1 MNRLLLTICCISC
14 IRLVGLTQNTTN
26 QDLFTKANK
35 ISQNIIEW
43 LTYESENIFWYA
55 DYTCLDSKSNA
66 IDKKDFLKALTSGD
80 FIPMRTGKTGTTEY
94 ILIPLTNLA
103 DNDVKNTIA
112 ATSRLSLKYAELEGT
127 ALPKFV
133 LNDITGKEYTN
144 QSLMGKSVV
153 INCWYIACVP
163 CVKEIP
169 DLNELINRYK
179 TNPDLVFLAIGFDNK
194 DQIAEF
200 NKKRKF
206 LYNLIYDGEEY
217 LRYTLGIE
225 TYPTHIL
232 INKDGTIQKIV
243 PGNVKYIIPLLE
255 NLSK

>member
-1 MNRLLLTICCISC
+1 MNRLLITIFCIFC
-14 IRLVGLTQNTTN
+14 IRLTGLTQTPIN
-26 QDLFTKANK
+26 QDLIAKANK
-35 ISQNIIEW
+35 ISQNIMEW
-43 LTYESENIFWYA
+43 LTYESENIFWYV

-66 IDKKDFLKALTSGD
+66 ITKKDFLKALTSGD
-80 FIPMRTGKTGTTEY
+80 FIPMRTGKNGTFEY
-94 ILIPLTNLA
+94 ILIPFTDVA
-103 DNDVKNTIA
+103 DNDVRNTIK
-112 ATSRLSLKYAELEGT
+112 ATSRLSLKYTELEGT

-144 QSLMGKSVV
+144 QSLIGKSVV
-153 INCWYIACVP
+153 LNCWYIACSP

-169 DLNELINRYK
+169 DLNELAKRYK
-179 TNPDLVFLAIGFDNK
+179 ANHDLVFLAIGFDNK

-200 NKKRKF
+200 NKRRKF

-225 TYPTHIL
+225 TYPTHIF
-232 INKDGTIQKIV
+232 INTNGTIQKIV
-243 PGNVKYIIPLLE
+243 PGDVKYIIPLLE